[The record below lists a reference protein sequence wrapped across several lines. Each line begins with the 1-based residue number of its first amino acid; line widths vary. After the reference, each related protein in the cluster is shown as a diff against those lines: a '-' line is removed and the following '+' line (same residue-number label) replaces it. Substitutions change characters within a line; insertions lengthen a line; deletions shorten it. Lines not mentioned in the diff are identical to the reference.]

1 MLWFFTQIFG
11 VKIQI
16 LEDDVIRR
24 DVRARL
30 LVPNDDESS
39 RGALLRTK
47 KARQLSCC
55 LGEASEAAS
64 LCKQQL
70 NQTERNGR
78 RSAGGCHRSLS
89 HSLDQKPKVSSIYY
103 CVKSRLLMN
112 VVVAKEVKAV
122 DSFDIFSPS
131 FQMVRC

>member
-1 MLWFFTQIFG
+1 MLG
-11 VKIQI
+11 RGYSLRK
-16 LEDDVIRR
+16 
-24 DVRARL
+24 
-30 LVPNDDESS
+30 DDESS
-39 RGALLRTK
+39 GAALLLHKLASFLR
-47 KARQLSCC
+47 

-64 LCKQQL
+64 LCKHQL

-78 RSAGGCHRSLS
+78 RSTGGCRRSLS
-89 HSLDQKPKVSSIYY
+89 PSLDQKPKVSSIYY